1 MGSEIAEDSWAQ
13 RVVKFWFDTLSPK
26 DWFQPPTEVD
36 AEIVSQF
43 SDLPDEIFGKPDA
56 VLLTSPYVALAAI
69 VALDQFPRNLY
80 RGTERA
86 FAYDERALGLAKA
99 VVARGFDRDD
109 GLSTD
114 QRVFM
119 YLPFEHSES
128 IADQEQA
135 VILIRA
141 LGNDVYTQYAVAHR
155 DVIARFGRF
164 PHRNKI
170 LARDSTEQEAEF
182 LLQPGSS
189 F

>member
-1 MGSEIAEDSWAQ
+1 MGSEIAEGSWAP

-26 DWFQPPTEVD
+26 DWFQPPPEVD
-36 AEIVSQF
+36 AAIVSQF
-43 SDLPDEIFGKPDA
+43 LDLPDEIFGQSDVA
-56 VLLTSPYVALAAI
+56 LLTSPHVALAAI
-69 VALDQFPRNLY
+69 VVLDQFPRNLY

-99 VVARGFDRDD
+99 AVAHGFDRDE

-128 IADQEQA
+128 IADQQQA
-135 VILIRA
+135 VALISA
-141 LGNDVYTQYAVAHR
+141 LGNDVYTQYAIAHR

-170 LARDSTEQEAEF
+170 LGRASTAQEAEF